1 MKLVCVDTETT
12 GLDPIAGEVI
22 EVAAI
27 VWEDGV
33 RGPLWVR
40 RFMPNGPVDAGAAA
54 VNGFKP
60 DTWGKLQ
67 GGAKPFSFD
76 DARELYTLFQEGGTF
91 LGAAIHF
98 DIAFL
103 KEAFRRVRHPWP
115 NVSHRLIDIHSL
127 ALPLVLAG
135 KIERGSLEAVS
146 EFYGLG
152 KVEHSAASDVDK
164 TIKVFERLC
173 LDALDGMHNADGT
186 RAGLSDGGAQ

>member
-12 GLDPIAGEVI
+12 DLDPIAGEVI
-22 EVAAI
+22 EVAARI
-27 VWEDGV
+27 WEDGAL
-33 RGPLWVR
+33 GPLWVR
-40 RFMPNGPVDAGAAA
+40 RFMPNGPVSAGAAA

-60 DTWGKLQ
+60 ETWGKVQ
-67 GGAKPFSFD
+67 ASAGTPCKPFSFD
-76 DARELYTLFQEGGTF
+76 DARELYAIFQEGGMF

-115 NVSHRLIDIHSL
+115 NVSHRTIDIHSL
-127 ALPLVLAG
+127 AIPLALAE
-135 KIERGSLEAVS
+135 KISRPSLESVS

-152 KVEHSAASDVDK
+152 KVTHSAAADVDL

-173 LDALDGMHNADGT
+173 LDSLDGMHNADGK
-186 RAGLSDGGAQ
+186 RAGISG